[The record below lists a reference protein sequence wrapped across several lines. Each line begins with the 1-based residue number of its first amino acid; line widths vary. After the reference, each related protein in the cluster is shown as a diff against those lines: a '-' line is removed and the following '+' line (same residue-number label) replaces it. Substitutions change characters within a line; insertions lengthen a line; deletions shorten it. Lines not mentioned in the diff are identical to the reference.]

1 MRYLDPNA
9 PHISPTQDMVNL
21 SGKCSNKR
29 ELLIVL
35 DRPEIPL
42 HTNTSENDVRCQVTK
57 RKVSGGTR
65 SDVGRDC
72 RDAFLGLVKTCAK
85 QGITFWDYLGSRLQV
100 PDHWDIPYLPQ
111 LIRHRC
117 ASS

>member
-1 MRYLDPNA
+1 M
-9 PHISPTQDMVNL
+9 
-21 SGKCSNKR
+21 
-29 ELLIVL
+29 L

-72 RDAFLGLVKTCAK
+72 RDAFLGLAKTCAK
-85 QGITFWDYLGSRLQV
+85 LGIAFWDYLGSRLAV
-100 PDHWDIPYLPQ
+100 PGNPTISCLPE
-111 LIRHRC
+111 IIAARAR
-117 ASS
+117 SP